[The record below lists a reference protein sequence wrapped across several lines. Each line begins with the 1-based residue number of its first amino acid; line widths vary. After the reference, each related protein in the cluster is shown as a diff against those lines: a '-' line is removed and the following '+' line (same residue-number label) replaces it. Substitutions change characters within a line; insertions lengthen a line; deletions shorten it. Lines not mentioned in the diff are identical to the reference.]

1 MDMYQI
7 IEAIK
12 RGMNPNA
19 AIQAALGGSGG
30 PDGAAT
36 DPANPQ
42 PQPQPQP
49 QPDPNAPAGA
59 KTPFTN
65 PADPATTPKVQ
76 QSPPDL
82 ANMYIELMKKSEN
95 ARALDSNLSLI
106 AAGFSKYPENRA
118 ALIKR
123 AGGAGDQAMGL
134 TPTDILNFDARR
146 SQQQAALVR
155 QQALPALMKQYG
167 MTPAQIQYLE
177 SSDKLDEVVKHYST
191 ENLGSATDQATGKTL
206 LYNPRNGKVI
216 TELGGVKPEEGEFQ
230 DTPEG
235 RRLVSKRSGEPMGAP
250 LGAIPSVLV
259 KEYEGI
265 NAIRAKR
272 GEAPLSVE
280 EYMKLKH
287 PGASTKVEVNMDKNG
302 VPYPAPEPG
311 RAYERNADGTVKIG
325 ADGRPVQYAITGSGP
340 AEKKEAADRE
350 QADKE
355 KAERVKRVN
364 QIFATSNIGEGVNK
378 AFSVVDVPG
387 VTGFGSNWA
396 RIFNPGGMSK
406 NTFDAAKE
414 TIESGAAFKQLQ
426 QMREAAAASGGASGL
441 GQVTEKENRMLAS
454 VIASIRWDQP
464 THEVKKALA
473 RLKAAFIVMAAEDV
487 PEAELPKRV
496 SDMAD
501 QILVE
506 EANKANAAK
515 GIKSTIKRVN

>member
-1 MDMYQI
+1 MDMSQI
-7 IEAIK
+7 IEAIR
-12 RGMNPNA
+12 RGMTPDA

-36 DPANPQ
+36 NPANPQ

-49 QPDPNAPAGA
+49 DPNAAPAGA

-65 PADPATTPKVQ
+65 PADPNATPKMQ

-82 ANMYIELMKKSEN
+82 ANMYIELMKKSQN
-95 ARALDSNLSLI
+95 AAALDSGLTTI

-118 ALIKR
+118 ALLR
-123 AGGAGDQAMGL
+123 SADGGGKAMGL
-134 TPTDILNFDARR
+134 TPNDILNFDARR
-146 SQQQAALVR
+146 TQQQQALIR

-177 SSDKLDEVVKHYST
+177 SSGKLDEVIKHHST
-191 ENLGSATDQATGKTL
+191 LTLGSATDQATGKTI
-206 LYNPRNGKVI
+206 LYNPHTGKQIV
-216 TELGGVKPEEGEFQ
+216 ELGGVKPEEGEFQ

-235 RRLVSKRSGEPMGAP
+235 RRLVSKRTGEPMGAP
-250 LGAIPSVLV
+250 LGALPPTLI
-259 KEYEGI
+259 KEYEGV
-265 NAIRAKR
+265 NAAKAAR
-272 GEAPLSVE
+272 GEPPLSVE
-280 EYMKLKH
+280 EFMKLKH
-287 PGASTKVEVNMDKNG
+287 PGANTKVEVNMDKNG

-340 AEKKEAADRE
+340 AEKKAAADKE
-350 QADKE
+350 SAEKE

-364 QIFATSNIGEGVNK
+364 AAFATSNIGEGVNK
-378 AFSVVDVPG
+378 AFSVVDTPG

-396 RIFNPGGMSK
+396 RLFNPGGMDK

-414 TIESGAAFKQLQ
+414 TIEAGAAFKQLQ

-454 VIASIRWDQP
+454 VIASIRWDQK
-464 THEVKKALA
+464 TSEVKKSLA

-487 PEAELPKRV
+487 PEAELPKRI

-506 EANKANAAK
+506 EANKANAAA
-515 GIKSTIKRVN
+515 GRKSTIRRIQ